1 MNQSELL
8 WIKSVQQSIFARE
21 IQYLCSCV
29 GQCPLLV
36 KQFGLFL
43 DDQEVL
49 RCKGRLNNSSLCM
62 LSKNP
67 AILPCDGYFVELLV
81 LWAHQNVKH
90 SGVADTLTFLRELY
104 WILKGCQV
112 VRRVV
117 KSCTVCRKFEGPSY
131 SSVSAPVLPNERV
144 SDHPPFTH
152 TGVDFAGPL
161 YISEK
166 NVSEK
171 VYTCLF
177 TCASMR
183 AIHLELTPDMGVDSF
198 LLAMRRFASRRG
210 MPATLISDN
219 AKTFQ
224 SSAKQ
229 LIKISRS
236 KELSQYLTNNRIT
249 WKFIVEKAPWWGGF
263 WERMVQ
269 GVKRC
274 LRRTVGCTSLTYDQ
288 LQTLLVE
295 VEAVINARP
304 LTYVL
309 DDIDGISYAVSP
321 SHLIYGRRIAE
332 NPNGSH
338 FDITSTHATLT
349 KRYKNQRHLLN
360 QFTKQ
365 WRKEYLT
372 GLRESHRAN
381 SQRTGAS
388 RDAAVGDVVVVKDD
402 STKRAFWKLGLVKE
416 LIAGRDGK
424 IRAALVRVGS
434 SDTRPRLLK
443 RSTLHLYPV
452 EVKTPTV
459 SHN

>member
-1 MNQSELL
+1 MEMVKNITPITLSLVTNSSTFVCQSIKEVMDCKKYAGLNRLLRVTSYVIRFIKKCRKQTTSFDPFISPCEMNQSELL

-171 VYTCLF
+171 VYICLF

-210 MPATLISDN
+210 MPATLMSDN
-219 AKTFQ
+219 AKTF
-224 SSAKQ
+224 SHKLNS
-229 LIKISRS
+229 LSRS
-236 KELSQYLTNNRIT
+236 
-249 WKFIVEKAPWWGGF
+249 P
-263 WERMVQ
+263 
-269 GVKRC
+269 
-274 LRRTVGCTSLTYDQ
+274 DQ
-288 LQTLLVE
+288 
-295 VEAVINARP
+295 
-304 LTYVL
+304 
-309 DDIDGISYAVSP
+309 
-321 SHLIYGRRIAE
+321 
-332 NPNGSH
+332 
-338 FDITSTHATLT
+338 
-349 KRYKNQRHLLN
+349 
-360 QFTKQ
+360 
-365 WRKEYLT
+365 
-372 GLRESHRAN
+372 
-381 SQRTGAS
+381 
-388 RDAAVGDVVVVKDD
+388 
-402 STKRAFWKLGLVKE
+402 
-416 LIAGRDGK
+416 
-424 IRAALVRVGS
+424 
-434 SDTRPRLLK
+434 
-443 RSTLHLYPV
+443 RS
-452 EVKTPTV
+452 
-459 SHN
+459 